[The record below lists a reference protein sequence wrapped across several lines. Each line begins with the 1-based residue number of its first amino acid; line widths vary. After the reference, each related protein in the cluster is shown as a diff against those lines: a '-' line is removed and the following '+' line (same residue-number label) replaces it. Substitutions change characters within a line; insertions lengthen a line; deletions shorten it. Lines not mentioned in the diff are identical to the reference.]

1 MGRLRNMQR
10 MLPRELTDW
19 SLLVDP
25 LAVFLVGNWLFDQI
39 GKPFADHVLQATASV
54 AKGKNLNEVIAD
66 GHVWTATAHGY
77 LVFSMFML
85 LYLGRWLGAQARVRT
100 ATVHAGIAATL
111 AAAGTAYLAYVHIG
125 NRPMNAIFLF
135 TYKNLAGSESL
146 ASMQMLAFVNRTL
159 IAINLIG
166 ISAPAAL
173 IALVPLLVREPTS
186 GWTEREPILRVQ
198 ETQILDL
205 LASIFL
211 AIGALRMYA
220 WMSWAPE
227 LLNQQE
233 LGTVVGGM
241 AFYWESVFTLILA
254 AIYLP
259 VLMMLQKRSEVVMDA
274 QQVPLI
280 NRAQWLRCRGPSL
293 RIFNQAP
300 QAIGILAPLIASH
313 AGRLL
318 ANLDQLAPK

>member
-39 GKPFADHVLQATASV
+39 GKPFADHVLQATASF

-66 GHVWTATAHGY
+66 GHVWTAPAHAY
-77 LVFSMFML
+77 LVFSIFML
-85 LYLGRWLGAQARVRT
+85 LYLGRWLGAQARVKT
-100 ATVHAGIAATL
+100 ATAHAGIAATL
-111 AAAGTAYLAYVHIG
+111 AAAGTAYLVYIHIG
-125 NRPMNAIFLF
+125 NRPINTIFLF
-135 TYKNLAGSESL
+135 TYQSLAGSESF

-159 IAINLIG
+159 IAINPIG

-186 GWTEREPILRVQ
+186 GWTERELILRIQ
-198 ETQILDL
+198 ETQILGL

-211 AIGALRMYA
+211 AIGALRMHA

-241 AFYWESVFTLILA
+241 AFYWGSVFTLMLA

-280 NRAQWLRCRGPSL
+280 DRAQWLRCRGLSL
-293 RIFNQAP
+293 RIFNQVP
-300 QAIGILAPLIASH
+300 QAIGILAPLITAPAS
-313 AGRLL
+313 RLL
-318 ANLDQLAPK
+318 ANLGQFAPT

>member
-1 MGRLRNMQR
+1 MGSLRNMQR
-10 MLPRELTDW
+10 MLPRELTAW
-19 SLLVDP
+19 SLLAYP

-66 GHVWTATAHGY
+66 GHVWAATAHAY

-135 TYKNLAGSESL
+135 TYKSLAGSESL
-146 ASMQMLAFVNRTL
+146 VSIQMLAFVNRTL

-166 ISAPAAL
+166 IIAPAAL
-173 IALVPLLVREPTS
+173 IALVPLLMREPTS
-186 GWTEREPILRVQ
+186 GWTERELFLRVR
-198 ETQILDL
+198 ETQTLGL

-211 AIGALRMYA
+211 ALGVLHMYA

-227 LLNQQE
+227 LLNQQGLE
-233 LGTVVGGM
+233 TVVGSV
-241 AFYWESVFTLILA
+241 AFYWGSVFTLMLA

-274 QQVPLI
+274 EQVPLI
-280 NRAQWLRCRGPSL
+280 DRAQWLRCRGLSL
-293 RIFNQAP
+293 RIFNQVP
-300 QAIGILAPLIASH
+300 QAIGILAPLIAAP

-318 ANLDQLAPK
+318 ANLGQLAPT